1 MIFSSPYQ
9 PQTNGVCE
17 AVHKEIRKYIYSEY
31 FKFKK
36 DFILEDEL
44 FNIIKIHNN
53 KVHSKT
59 KQIPK
64 EIKDLDDKEQFNLIN
79 KEILKVLEGKNKNFD
94 IIDFNKC
101 YVFDSDNTYMKDDK
115 ILKKKVKNF

>member
-1 MIFSSPYQ
+1 M
-9 PQTNGVCE
+9 
-17 AVHKEIRKYIYSEY
+17 
-31 FKFKK
+31 
-36 DFILEDEL
+36 EDEL